1 MNSILL
7 TMRKLLVG
15 DSTATYFDTDLL
27 IHINSVINILHQLGV
42 TKADGFFI
50 EDESAEWGDVFDEGV
65 NLELIKSYI
74 YLKVRMIFDPPTGS
88 VAEAYKEQIKELES
102 RINYEVDPA
111 GGDM

>member
-42 TKADGFFI
+42 TKADGFF
-50 EDESAEWGDVFDEGV
+50 
-65 NLELIKSYI
+65 Y
-74 YLKVRMIFDPPTGS
+74 
-88 VAEAYKEQIKELES
+88 
-102 RINYEVDPA
+102 
-111 GGDM
+111 